1 MDQTYPAALS
11 HFAVFCPELGQ
22 EEDTSHEQLLFY
34 SAASLPAFYP
44 STPNDYFSRSSHL
57 RRNRRHS
64 GDNHNASRTP
74 PAAAVATAVAGT
86 AGERVVSLDTK
97 LREIGLAT
105 ALVAFARTFT
115 GNQSR
120 FHTVRSEKR
129 RTVVYEP
136 EQGILVQLSV
146 VLPRRVA
153 AYGKEKGAFAV
164 EFLDHALDDSAMRQW
179 LAQEWA
185 AFILLFGGGNLAE
198 RARTERR
205 AVRRQLDSFF
215 GRTLGGWD
223 CRWERELHLV
233 GSLAPVPRVRLG
245 AISLG
250 GFDEFW
256 RDLSALEN
264 IAGVVVL
271 WRAEDVVW
279 ESMGGDANAHWLR
292 AVVAWARAVY
302 APAFVEVKR
311 AQAVEVKRVPAAEP
325 KRVLAVEPK
334 KAQAAAAAA
343 GSTGSWLWGWAGGG
357 NGNGNGSG
365 NVNSGVESASGDSSG
380 TESSAGSAI
389 VPRGGIAQA
398 LSRAVDALVEPR
410 PPTPPET
417 DPALE
422 STSPHQMAE
431 QYTISAA
438 DLEALESTE
447 AAPAP
452 AAVEPDAQS
461 LRSVG
466 SRVSVRTTATV
477 AAPAVMMARSI
488 NVTASRA
495 RANTT
500 QSSAMGVLMSSWQQH
515 QPSRAA
521 TPRHVRAPSAMSNY
535 STATAEST
543 QVLREDTRVSAR
555 SWWPQWTWGS
565 SNSGSS
571 TATIPAVPPVP
582 RLPQVLETAC
592 ASGVDPTTT
601 FLYTGE
607 HAFPGMPAGDS
618 SAAARQPSDSTD
630 SAGSAESSAATRSRL
645 GLAMEDDMPPA
656 YEHGVGVDSA
666 RGITLAPR
674 ALTGM
679 LYDSRLLRLLYTTT
693 AVSASASAAT
703 AAGSSMPEHP
713 LYMPHQGSGPC
724 KLFVYKYGDMLFL
737 VLGRPSTDTA
747 GNADDNGGQVAP
759 DCAHGGGRREQQQ
772 RRRKSAG
779 RRKARKSQ
787 LAKEALSAIEAERI
801 EGCILRYAE
810 SLHAT
815 TVRDLGEPSKLHNL
829 PPFVYV
835 EDHTL
840 VQANWLANVPVNQSF
855 NGYAAGSL
863 GVAASTAG
871 VSSET
876 SSDVR
881 VTLGLVNGELTRSC
895 DEICVRMQN
904 KGWVSGM
911 SNKSDGDS
919 VCFCVVDQPKAT
931 LADARTFLHRVMN
944 QAKLSLQ

>member
-1 MDQTYPAALS
+1 
-11 HFAVFCPELGQ
+11 
-22 EEDTSHEQLLFY
+22 
-34 SAASLPAFYP
+34 
-44 STPNDYFSRSSHL
+44 
-57 RRNRRHS
+57 
-64 GDNHNASRTP
+64 
-74 PAAAVATAVAGT
+74 
-86 AGERVVSLDTK
+86 
-97 LREIGLAT
+97 
-105 ALVAFARTFT
+105 
-115 GNQSR
+115 
-120 FHTVRSEKR
+120 
-129 RTVVYEP
+129 
-136 EQGILVQLSV
+136 
-146 VLPRRVA
+146 
-153 AYGKEKGAFAV
+153 
-164 EFLDHALDDSAMRQW
+164 
-179 LAQEWA
+179 
-185 AFILLFGGGNLAE
+185 
-198 RARTERR
+198 
-205 AVRRQLDSFF
+205 
-215 GRTLGGWD
+215 
-223 CRWERELHLV
+223 
-233 GSLAPVPRVRLG
+233 
-245 AISLG
+245 
-250 GFDEFW
+250 
-256 RDLSALEN
+256 
-264 IAGVVVL
+264 
-271 WRAEDVVW
+271 
-279 ESMGGDANAHWLR
+279 
-292 AVVAWARAVY
+292 
-302 APAFVEVKR
+302 
-311 AQAVEVKRVPAAEP
+311 
-325 KRVLAVEPK
+325 
-334 KAQAAAAAA
+334 
-343 GSTGSWLWGWAGGG
+343 
-357 NGNGNGSG
+357 
-365 NVNSGVESASGDSSG
+365 
-380 TESSAGSAI
+380 
-389 VPRGGIAQA
+389 
-398 LSRAVDALVEPR
+398 
-410 PPTPPET
+410 
-417 DPALE
+417 
-422 STSPHQMAE
+422 MAE